1 MERRGDSRLAGFRA
15 LQAGEGIRRV
25 DEGVRERGQR
35 DLLVVGCGVLA
46 VSIMKQENQTDPR
59 RYGMLPR

>member
-1 MERRGDSRLAGFRA
+1 
-15 LQAGEGIRRV
+15 
-25 DEGVRERGQR
+25 VRERGQR